1 MSARPGQTTLLTF
14 AIFSLAGPVIGAF
27 LLFLPN
33 AINVFRWI
41 ATDSTYLY
49 GLLGSILYIYPFGI
63 WPGLIA
69 GAIVV
74 WRDYTAGGSTIL
86 FAALAGTIAGVIWIT
101 AFELFVFQ
109 LGTKYLFSELNLWR
123 TAICAVAAMACWRL
137 SRAPL
142 PAPKPEGSGNSL
154 N

>member
-1 MSARPGQTTLLTF
+1 MSTRPGQGPFTTF
-14 AIFSLAGPVIGAF
+14 AIFALAGPWIGVF

-41 ATDSTYLY
+41 ATDGTYFWL
-49 GLLGSILYIYPFGI
+49 LLGSVWYVYPFGV

-74 WRDYTAGGSTIL
+74 WRDYSAHGSTIL
-86 FAALAGTIAGVIWIT
+86 FAAAAGAIGGVIWIA
-101 AFELFVFQ
+101 AFELFVFK
-109 LGTKYLFSELNLWR
+109 LGTKYLFTELNLWR

-137 SRAPL
+137 SRAPQ
-142 PAPKPEGSGNSL
+142 PAAALEDSGNSR

>member
-1 MSARPGQTTLLTF
+1 MSARPGQGPFTTF
-14 AIFSLAGPVIGAF
+14 AIFALAGPVIGAF

-41 ATDSTYLY
+41 ASDSTYFW
-49 GLLGSILYIYPFGI
+49 LLLNSVWYIYPFGV

-74 WRDYTAGGSTIL
+74 WRDYTARGSTIL
-86 FAALAGTIAGVIWIT
+86 FAAAAGAVGGVIWIA

-123 TAICAVAAMACWRL
+123 TAVCAAAAMACWRL
-137 SRAPL
+137 SRAPQ
-142 PAPKPEGSGNSL
+142 PADA
-154 N
+154 